1 MNQKFERIF
10 MDLAKSMA
18 AEQGVSSAIISL
30 AITRFDSRVRHFD
43 VALDALSR
51 TNLLRTAPR
60 RKGTR
65 RGGGAYRRPRTEVG
79 QSGLPPCRYAIRNF

>member
-65 RGGGAYRRPRTEVG
+65 RGGGAYRRPRTEGRSEWSSPLQVCH
-79 QSGLPPCRYAIRNF
+79 S